1 MQSSWWKNRLEPQSH
16 TRALWFFIVHKSF
29 QYLLFILKRNY
40 GYNEHHTQQERN
52 HFDVLVHY
60 IFRFIFWRDAW
71 CRCVLLFQDQDLWD
85 YMISSWSTGFWKITG
100 TIISTNAGAAV
111 FIGWMGLGFTVGF
124 SGYFKFALVAYF
136 FSLLLVILFAK
147 PLRRQKLFTL
157 ADLFTVR
164 FGGRTGMVPSLIS
177 AFVYSVPT
185 LALQLIGMSTVF
197 TITLGW

>member
-1 MQSSWWKNRLEPQSH
+1 
-16 TRALWFFIVHKSF
+16 
-29 QYLLFILKRNY
+29 
-40 GYNEHHTQQERN
+40 
-52 HFDVLVHY
+52 
-60 IFRFIFWRDAW
+60 
-71 CRCVLLFQDQDLWD
+71 
-85 YMISSWSTGFWKITG
+85 ITG

-157 ADLFTVR
+157 ADLFTAR

-197 TITLGW
+197 NITLGWGTGPHREYAADPCVLCHGRTAGDDHHGCGPGAHHHLRAGCTDSRNRHACGRTG